1 MRRAAL
7 LFNPRA
13 GAHRAKR
20 LAAIRGAL
28 ASEFALEL
36 QPTLDPAH
44 CRALAAAALA
54 ERLDAL
60 FVLGGDGTLRVVAG
74 VVAGSDLAVG
84 ILPGGTTNVVARAL
98 GLPVE
103 PLAAAR
109 LLARAEPRRLD
120 LGRCG
125 DDVFLMQLSG
135 GLDAHIMAAVDP
147 RLKRRLGR
155 GAVAWTGVREW
166 LRYRFPR
173 FRLELDGRAVEATG
187 FVVANLA
194 EYAGSFRIV
203 PGARPDDG
211 RLDLLLFHGERRRAA
226 LGFALDLAR
235 ERHLARPDV
244 QLVAAR
250 EIRLLAPAGAVV
262 QADGDAFTPA
272 LPLAIGLAAD
282 SIRLLAP
289 AEG

>member
-28 ASEFALEL
+28 AGVFALEL
-36 QPTLDPAH
+36 QPTRDPAH
-44 CRALAAAALA
+44 CRELAAAALA

-98 GLPVE
+98 GLPSE
-103 PLAAAR
+103 PLAAAH

-120 LGRCG
+120 VGRCG

-135 GLDAHIMAAVDP
+135 GLDARIMAAVDP
-147 RLKRRLGR
+147 RLKQRLGK
-155 GAVAWTGVREW
+155 GAVAWAGLREW
-166 LRYRFPR
+166 LRYRFPL
-173 FRLELDGRAVEATG
+173 FRLELDGRPVEATG
-187 FVVANLA
+187 FVVANFA

-203 PGARPDDG
+203 PGARADDG
-211 RLDLLLFHGERRRAA
+211 RLDLLLFHGARRRAA

-235 ERHLARPDV
+235 GRHLARPDV
-244 QLVAAR
+244 ELVAAR
-250 EIRLLAPAGAVV
+250 EIRLVAPEGALV
-262 QADGDAFTPA
+262 QADGDAFLPT

-289 AEG
+289 PRR